1 MTMLGTIKKNKKT
14 TVLSGIGVA
23 LFLCLIMVLMPMS
36 SYVQNNTEESGLVA
50 AEPSENENDYFKLP
64 ETIQDLEYEYDAD
77 MELKGFRDANTKA
90 FLTEDGEIVQLIAN
104 EPVHYMDSYGVWHD
118 IDTNVKATANGY
130 EVSENTFFT
139 AFAPE
144 AGGGVIV
151 QPNEFVDP
159 IVTGIAPMLITL
171 DEAGIAPTPYDAGEA
186 TGGVTVSGNSIRYP
200 IGQGFDL
207 DYLVEQTQVKQ
218 ILVVRERPDL
228 LEGQEWFGL
237 AEGLRLPAGYALFSG
252 DVEIGTEVYQTQDA
266 LQVRNIETGELFV
279 EIPVPTIIEPHSTE
293 AYIATFFVQVHGN
306 HVILQTMV
314 EADWILSDD
323 RVFPLG
329 IDPTIQVSSAAGGY
343 CYIYYVYCYSSTY
356 RYHYRYYSTYY
367 YVPWHKYTFTSSNA
381 LPSGATVS
389 QIQWKKYMSY
399 AYGSSVTF
407 TVSVLEGCGLDAR
420 YNYAISTN
428 SCNGNPLSASY
439 LTSNYGGTASRS
451 MVSSI
456 GNSPSAGTVSSSGT
470 GWKTVTFCNSAS
482 TCSATSGGVSHITSA
497 QSNTA
502 TVGIGERYNSSS
514 YVYTYAYASGST
526 NSYLAITYTGGT
538 DADAP
543 TADFPKYDGQ
553 ASYVEGERTFFITLT
568 DLSGIDTTSTN
579 GVKLNYRKNNASSW
593 TSTSATTIG
602 TCSSTS
608 NSCKFKATTADASY
622 GDYMEY
628 YWSYQDLN
636 QGSNGPN
643 SANTPSAGSS
653 GAYDYWVI
661 DPDNAPVG
669 DTKLTVLTT
678 DVHAG
683 SYYTPQGFLDR
694 QMTYY
699 EGNAE
704 YYFEFDVSNCGTGSQ
719 TCWYTSTAS
728 SNYFYNNWY
737 VRWNTVPYSSSSSTG
752 YGTGGSWGT
761 TGARGTTALHSYDG
775 GYLPGL
781 NAVNGPGM
789 NIMMVYD
796 STANDWA
803 MVGIGTSPDIDQKL
817 SGGSSATYSYGYGY
831 SAGYRIMIPG
841 DITGD
846 FATWEFNASGGSGQA
861 NQLCVGTNGFYYFVR
876 YTGSG
881 AGTRCTPAYYYI
893 YNNPASSSTYRWSGF
908 ALAAGYYGRMASTG
922 DITYKVSSIKPLPD
936 QTAPEM
942 DHTPM
947 ANSHAKDRRVSVT
960 ISDGGDPPSGVN
972 TTATTGVGPTL
983 YYRITNSSGTGS
995 WTSKLL
1001 SPPSGQSRTTCA
1013 SASCTWSA
1021 DIEDLEVNDE
1031 VEYKFSSQDTSTA
1044 STGINYNNSSTYSFS
1059 RGDPSK
1065 MFIVEWRDIG
1075 YYTYDQCT
1083 VQAVFYDVTNE
1094 IEFKYNNGCRA
1105 TYNSWSIGYMNQA
1118 RNKGADISSSSS
1130 TSYANPGHIPT
1141 TSNYRIHTNST
1152 SHGWEEFDKGL
1163 VEIVN
1168 YDTALQGSSNGF
1180 PYSYY
1185 CFYYWSSYSSY
1196 CNKNF
1201 DMPNGFEF
1209 DYFGTTYD
1217 GNNTN
1222 HRVNVA
1228 RQGHMWFATSGT
1240 SALRSQWT
1248 WHYPSWPY
1256 SGSTYA
1262 RPGLI
1267 SPWSSIYSSYY
1278 CFQTSSLDCGVYYRV
1293 MPYEGKGTD
1302 IYANTITTDPQWDIT
1317 DSPVRLH
1324 PTSDYV
1330 SISSDFTINP
1340 GVVVQVDSGKGIS
1353 IDGQCSKVK
1362 FIGNSSNHIRFEGLG
1377 GAEWKGLSFTD
1388 DCSST
1393 DDRHQFSFVDIA
1405 NTSSAA
1411 ISAGSR
1417 HGDHSV
1423 TCIDTSTGSSRS
1435 CYTNN
1440 NAGNFTLSDVT
1451 FSNVETAI
1459 SHGSGGGTG
1468 VYMTDFSIDGADKAC
1483 LDFPEDANVVLMEG
1497 TLEDCNTDG
1506 IASGGAIVNYPGST
1520 SGSLHAENLTVT
1532 NSYVNFIDVDLKEI
1546 TLSNITVTN
1555 PSAQTGAAIDSMHGA
1570 NSDVYIFNVDADSYA
1585 SSQIQAMGSLKMI
1598 DVDLGSADLSVI
1610 PGGSSQTGNG
1620 PSGDNMVF
1628 DGITTD
1634 KITLRRVHP
1643 GVFDDV
1649 TGGDVDWAANDI
1661 TGKPVK
1667 ITNTD
1672 IDAFN
1677 LQGGGWNIIFEA
1689 VSAASIKSSASSGS
1703 RNTFVVDGGTF
1714 AHSSSSQSVFDGR
1727 YTDFSVGEVSISSTT
1742 VSSSGPYVVEART
1755 GTDFVLVEA
1764 SLNSNDCSDSSGAT
1778 GNCPVSISGSSSN
1791 PSQIYY
1797 GGLAWIRAYKIVSSS
1812 ESNKSG
1818 HTVSATLVDG
1828 NNNEMSVNLYQ
1839 KVTDTNNGSAQV
1851 WVITEDGDGTPY
1863 TKHNLRASGP
1873 AGINETF
1880 VGDSWYSATTNSGS
1894 FGVGDS
1900 AALRLYPAPLTF
1912 EDPTLDCASL
1922 ASNVTLAPNYDSNTN
1937 TFRFQETTISVLD
1950 SFEIDGCTI
1959 VIEGGV
1965 LRVTS
1970 TSTTQPVITISQG
1983 GELRLTDSPDIT
1995 GLDGTIVRASSS
2007 ANPLRFDLQGGTINV
2022 MNGSQIKDLYQD
2034 GTTDSALLVGDG
2046 STLKMSNSAT
2056 IFGAQASSDD
2066 MATVKVNG
2074 GTIDIDSSTIQNT
2087 GQTGTALWVEA
2098 SGGSIDNIVVKN
2110 AAVGIQSYN
2119 GAPQV
2124 DGFTLSDN
2132 DVGIGVYGGMSLPTV
2147 YRSTL
2152 LSGQNAGWK
2161 TYAIDASTF
2170 LGGGNNYLQ
2179 IGANAIYG
2187 GGDAHPYYS
2196 YTTSKYYLI
2205 FDRLNIELTDNA
2217 GNKWNVTN
2225 PSHLGYYPYSSSD
2238 PAISTYSHVG
2248 NYDGGNGGAPSWHC
2262 NYYGYNYGPN
2272 YNYYDGYFYYMYY
2285 YWLGQGV
2292 SYPGYYEAPNQFGF
2306 DWENIPGVTPTG
2318 TYSYYPYMWWGYYSP
2333 SFMFSGVNTPPEG
2346 SNGQGSWP
2354 GNVGNPPSYAANGYP
2369 TNYGLCMAYAYTYYM
2384 SSGQG
2389 ARMTFPV
2396 VDISASNLSKV
2407 TIYMD
2412 FLHDGADNYQ
2422 DRMDFVARA
2431 SSSASDLVD
2440 EAYVR
2445 ESGTPMF
2452 KNGEITGADNGI
2464 DIGGNFAAADFLNID
2479 VTSPTNAGLIVTG
2492 QSTGSAES
2500 LNVTNGDYGVLVSTS
2515 GSGSL
2520 DLKNLDLDGQAK
2532 AGVYY
2537 AKDISGEL
2545 TGSFTNIA
2553 GPAIE
2558 YGASTSAD
2566 VEFSDLTITSNDVGI
2581 ETAGSGK
2588 ITLKDSTFSNTNNDF
2603 VISGSSVIDFIEG
2616 DLGLSTV
2623 DVTGSGKL
2631 NRMRIANITV
2641 TADSSFV
2648 TGTSVVVRD
2657 GDGNIQG
2664 VETTDSNGKA
2674 SGITFITDVVSSTGT
2689 VTPSLNGYTASTVA
2703 QVEYTSSTA
2712 DFRYTKETL
2721 SLVDDSYNN
2730 EESVDL
2736 VNQFDTRICY
2746 NSQSS
2751 SYIQVA
2757 SCRSYISSYGSTT
2770 YSSPSGFKEWSYYRS
2785 HDGSDL
2791 AGKTVM
2797 MDTPYWYLE
2806 GGEHDWNGTDFIFTA
2821 SYAGNMANY
2830 MYPYYYYGEID
2841 VYMNDASVTA
2851 AAVSDEGELNG
2862 ASLGYMYYAWNFQA
2876 NNTTF
2881 DGIQSLSSG
2890 VGYGYYTDYMP
2901 DFFDVTNSTITH
2913 YKGYTP
2919 LNNAIQNSD
2928 MCIILNGVEGTD
2940 INDNTFNNCGVGVF
2954 SQRSGYYYTH
2964 TSSEIG
2970 SDNLTVNRNT
2980 FNDGGEIADIWL
2992 YNTNEIQGAEIDNNV
3007 FHTSAGGSAV
3017 AIYPGN
3023 TKDVDITNNE
3033 IYGGDED
3040 LLFIYQTHNFNISGN
3055 DITGVTQQ
3063 ADTTGIYTYQG
3074 SGSITDNTI
3083 TDTEYSGIYMEQIT
3097 TPPASGNSLCS
3108 IGRTD
3113 YRYSDT
3119 CDWTLGSGKKATLDL
3134 DTDSWGYEISIAVVL
3149 NNTTTVNSWSTYTF
3163 NSNAGYHPLATYTTP
3178 GYYKL
3183 YVNDSYGDGGATIE
3197 VTETSTGS
3205 TTSSDAVVSGNTIGL
3220 SVGRTSPSAVGV
3232 TYADCDAIG
3241 ISSSSNTVTLE
3252 DNAMVIDDCDVSDV
3266 GSTFTG
3272 VGASGTTGVFSDS
3285 AFNGLTLNGTTISG
3299 YDIGVYK
3306 ELGVLSLLGDADITG
3321 DAYGIFA
3328 DDVEVYSLG
3337 ASVAADTT
3345 DGVGL
3350 YLLNSDDSWIYPL
3363 DVEGD
3368 VGVFANNSV
3377 FRWDNLG
3384 TGVSDATT
3392 ALKTEDS
3399 TGSIENMTFGSST
3412 TYQIDAGSNS
3422 QVTSIGHT
3430 LNPSEL
3436 LVDSTAVIDE
3446 ANLFNIETTHL
3457 GAAPA
3462 NDVALMIMSSDNSR
3476 ASYVSTSF
3484 QPEVMNIDGSTDD
3497 WFGGNEL
3504 NPAGYAMPGNM
3515 SGDGTDNMYITYNVA
3530 DSLYVGLTGVD
3541 LTNGDV
3547 LIYLSVDGSGSSTGY
3562 NGMGGSHDLP
3572 FSANYLLWADSTS
3585 SYDLYSYGFLGWGP
3599 SSLSTESIS
3608 LAQGTD
3614 VLEFEIPFSRIGGT
3628 PDAVDIITL
3637 VQEETTAT
3645 VTTVHPTQTID
3656 SMQVAQSFEKYVS
3669 LELKHGDLNSGS
3681 LYDEVL
3687 VYRSYKGT
3695 TTPSGATDYNVMVMT
3710 NADCEIDWTV
3720 VPDVSLANNVYMTS
3734 SGTGVVDIARACP
3747 VIQSTLTDISI
3758 LEDYDNDADGSI
3770 DTYSFSLTDLADDVQ
3785 DEESTLTWQVI
3796 DANLDAYDNILLGYS
3811 LTGQTFS
3818 IVPVEDAFGTIEFT
3832 FNVTDSNGLMD
3843 EKTIVFT
3850 IENVNDAPVI
3860 CNVNDIDCTP
3870 IFSSDDG
3877 FENILPEGFGTHK
3890 KYLGALA
3897 NQTQSYIRDKANEQ
3911 VPYRQSYSWAASVPS
3926 TCTAFEVEIDGYEL
3940 VITENTSNELGGACD
3955 VTLVVTDNGSENQ
3968 DSAPYDVTFSVSPVN
3983 DAPIILDWDRQNE
3996 VVMQANNGSIPNV
4009 PWMLTLMEDD
4019 TNLDNLTYDLSAIKY
4034 DIDHELDDLYWTVEA
4049 TDQCEYQNYFTTT
4062 ITGDDLIF
4070 ELVPDATT
4078 NARIWEI
4085 DYLNDNGIHQ
4095 IPPIGSEF
4103 CQIRLVL
4110 RDTLNAP
4117 SYVPN
4122 YDTSIMPIANYQQ
4135 GMVTKEIGV
4144 RVDNVREL
4152 VPDYYFDDSSK
4163 FSWNGVTSLMTGSYL
4178 PVTVKVGGGGD
4189 EGPYTYDH
4197 MLKVTFHTDGHA
4209 QPEIARYY
4217 TVPDYGGEISITDNV
4232 YITRDTTEV
4241 WVEMDVLTCLTNP
4254 CDLTTTVTQRFQIDQ
4269 PGSHRATNSGLQG
4282 DMWSKPGQYG
4292 SNGTTTSQRRPL
4304 LEDSNWC
4311 NNVMSS
4317 SATADICNHAN
4328 QPADEFIATNQSLPI
4343 IVGQIGASAVPSFAP
4358 SMMAVALAGLFVTAL
4373 SFTSRRDEDEEEVR
4387 KQTMA
4392 DDEGAVS
4399 PVIAT
4404 ILMVAITV
4412 VLSGV
4417 IYVWASSLADTDVK
4431 GTPRVTFKIEE
4442 YDATNAETGHWRITI
4457 GQSETDLATQAVQ
4470 VRIIY
4475 TNATGATV
4483 TKTFSLSDSNGVYG
4497 YNPENSDAFV
4507 MFVDSTLRK
4516 EGTNYKSTFSAGDTI
4531 FVRTHDPEG
4540 TPLEKATVSITYAPA
4555 IAGQSTTV
4563 LKTYE
4568 DLSYNKAP

>member
-1 MTMLGTIKKNKKT
+1 
-14 TVLSGIGVA
+14 
-23 LFLCLIMVLMPMS
+23 
-36 SYVQNNTEESGLVA
+36 
-50 AEPSENENDYFKLP
+50 
-64 ETIQDLEYEYDAD
+64 
-77 MELKGFRDANTKA
+77 
-90 FLTEDGEIVQLIAN
+90 
-104 EPVHYMDSYGVWHD
+104 
-118 IDTNVKATANGY
+118 
-130 EVSENTFFT
+130 
-139 AFAPE
+139 
-144 AGGGVIV
+144 
-151 QPNEFVDP
+151 
-159 IVTGIAPMLITL
+159 
-171 DEAGIAPTPYDAGEA
+171 
-186 TGGVTVSGNSIRYP
+186 
-200 IGQGFDL
+200 
-207 DYLVEQTQVKQ
+207 
-218 ILVVRERPDL
+218 
-228 LEGQEWFGL
+228 
-237 AEGLRLPAGYALFSG
+237 
-252 DVEIGTEVYQTQDA
+252 
-266 LQVRNIETGELFV
+266 
-279 EIPVPTIIEPHSTE
+279 
-293 AYIATFFVQVHGN
+293 
-306 HVILQTMV
+306 
-314 EADWILSDD
+314 
-323 RVFPLG
+323 
-329 IDPTIQVSSAAGGY
+329 
-343 CYIYYVYCYSSTY
+343 
-356 RYHYRYYSTYY
+356 
-367 YVPWHKYTFTSSNA
+367 
-381 LPSGATVS
+381 
-389 QIQWKKYMSY
+389 
-399 AYGSSVTF
+399 
-407 TVSVLEGCGLDAR
+407 
-420 YNYAISTN
+420 
-428 SCNGNPLSASY
+428 
-439 LTSNYGGTASRS
+439 
-451 MVSSI
+451 
-456 GNSPSAGTVSSSGT
+456 
-470 GWKTVTFCNSAS
+470 
-482 TCSATSGGVSHITSA
+482 
-497 QSNTA
+497 
-502 TVGIGERYNSSS
+502 
-514 YVYTYAYASGST
+514 
-526 NSYLAITYTGGT
+526 
-538 DADAP
+538 
-543 TADFPKYDGQ
+543 
-553 ASYVEGERTFFITLT
+553 
-568 DLSGIDTTSTN
+568 
-579 GVKLNYRKNNASSW
+579 
-593 TSTSATTIG
+593 
-602 TCSSTS
+602 
-608 NSCKFKATTADASY
+608 
-622 GDYMEY
+622 
-628 YWSYQDLN
+628 
-636 QGSNGPN
+636 
-643 SANTPSAGSS
+643 
-653 GAYDYWVI
+653 
-661 DPDNAPVG
+661 
-669 DTKLTVLTT
+669 
-678 DVHAG
+678 
-683 SYYTPQGFLDR
+683 
-694 QMTYY
+694 
-699 EGNAE
+699 
-704 YYFEFDVSNCGTGSQ
+704 
-719 TCWYTSTAS
+719 
-728 SNYFYNNWY
+728 
-737 VRWNTVPYSSSSSTG
+737 
-752 YGTGGSWGT
+752 
-761 TGARGTTALHSYDG
+761 
-775 GYLPGL
+775 
-781 NAVNGPGM
+781 
-789 NIMMVYD
+789 
-796 STANDWA
+796 
-803 MVGIGTSPDIDQKL
+803 
-817 SGGSSATYSYGYGY
+817 
-831 SAGYRIMIPG
+831 
-841 DITGD
+841 
-846 FATWEFNASGGSGQA
+846 
-861 NQLCVGTNGFYYFVR
+861 
-876 YTGSG
+876 
-881 AGTRCTPAYYYI
+881 
-893 YNNPASSSTYRWSGF
+893 
-908 ALAAGYYGRMASTG
+908 
-922 DITYKVSSIKPLPD
+922 
-936 QTAPEM
+936 
-942 DHTPM
+942 
-947 ANSHAKDRRVSVT
+947 
-960 ISDGGDPPSGVN
+960 
-972 TTATTGVGPTL
+972 
-983 YYRITNSSGTGS
+983 
-995 WTSKLL
+995 
-1001 SPPSGQSRTTCA
+1001 
-1013 SASCTWSA
+1013 
-1021 DIEDLEVNDE
+1021 
-1031 VEYKFSSQDTSTA
+1031 
-1044 STGINYNNSSTYSFS
+1044 
-1059 RGDPSK
+1059 
-1065 MFIVEWRDIG
+1065 
-1075 YYTYDQCT
+1075 
-1083 VQAVFYDVTNE
+1083 
-1094 IEFKYNNGCRA
+1094 
-1105 TYNSWSIGYMNQA
+1105 
-1118 RNKGADISSSSS
+1118 
-1130 TSYANPGHIPT
+1130 
-1141 TSNYRIHTNST
+1141 
-1152 SHGWEEFDKGL
+1152 
-1163 VEIVN
+1163 
-1168 YDTALQGSSNGF
+1168 
-1180 PYSYY
+1180 
-1185 CFYYWSSYSSY
+1185 
-1196 CNKNF
+1196 
-1201 DMPNGFEF
+1201 
-1209 DYFGTTYD
+1209 
-1217 GNNTN
+1217 
-1222 HRVNVA
+1222 
-1228 RQGHMWFATSGT
+1228 
-1240 SALRSQWT
+1240 
-1248 WHYPSWPY
+1248 
-1256 SGSTYA
+1256 
-1262 RPGLI
+1262 
-1267 SPWSSIYSSYY
+1267 
-1278 CFQTSSLDCGVYYRV
+1278 
-1293 MPYEGKGTD
+1293 
-1302 IYANTITTDPQWDIT
+1302 
-1317 DSPVRLH
+1317 
-1324 PTSDYV
+1324 
-1330 SISSDFTINP
+1330 
-1340 GVVVQVDSGKGIS
+1340 
-1353 IDGQCSKVK
+1353 
-1362 FIGNSSNHIRFEGLG
+1362 
-1377 GAEWKGLSFTD
+1377 
-1388 DCSST
+1388 
-1393 DDRHQFSFVDIA
+1393 
-1405 NTSSAA
+1405 
-1411 ISAGSR
+1411 
-1417 HGDHSV
+1417 
-1423 TCIDTSTGSSRS
+1423 
-1435 CYTNN
+1435 
-1440 NAGNFTLSDVT
+1440 
-1451 FSNVETAI
+1451 
-1459 SHGSGGGTG
+1459 
-1468 VYMTDFSIDGADKAC
+1468 
-1483 LDFPEDANVVLMEG
+1483 
-1497 TLEDCNTDG
+1497 
-1506 IASGGAIVNYPGST
+1506 
-1520 SGSLHAENLTVT
+1520 
-1532 NSYVNFIDVDLKEI
+1532 
-1546 TLSNITVTN
+1546 
-1555 PSAQTGAAIDSMHGA
+1555 
-1570 NSDVYIFNVDADSYA
+1570 
-1585 SSQIQAMGSLKMI
+1585 
-1598 DVDLGSADLSVI
+1598 
-1610 PGGSSQTGNG
+1610 
-1620 PSGDNMVF
+1620 
-1628 DGITTD
+1628 
-1634 KITLRRVHP
+1634 
-1643 GVFDDV
+1643 
-1649 TGGDVDWAANDI
+1649 
-1661 TGKPVK
+1661 
-1667 ITNTD
+1667 
-1672 IDAFN
+1672 
-1677 LQGGGWNIIFEA
+1677 
-1689 VSAASIKSSASSGS
+1689 
-1703 RNTFVVDGGTF
+1703 
-1714 AHSSSSQSVFDGR
+1714 
-1727 YTDFSVGEVSISSTT
+1727 
-1742 VSSSGPYVVEART
+1742 
-1755 GTDFVLVEA
+1755 
-1764 SLNSNDCSDSSGAT
+1764 
-1778 GNCPVSISGSSSN
+1778 
-1791 PSQIYY
+1791 
-1797 GGLAWIRAYKIVSSS
+1797 
-1812 ESNKSG
+1812 
-1818 HTVSATLVDG
+1818 
-1828 NNNEMSVNLYQ
+1828 
-1839 KVTDTNNGSAQV
+1839 
-1851 WVITEDGDGTPY
+1851 
-1863 TKHNLRASGP
+1863 
-1873 AGINETF
+1873 
-1880 VGDSWYSATTNSGS
+1880 
-1894 FGVGDS
+1894 
-1900 AALRLYPAPLTF
+1900 
-1912 EDPTLDCASL
+1912 
-1922 ASNVTLAPNYDSNTN
+1922 
-1937 TFRFQETTISVLD
+1937 
-1950 SFEIDGCTI
+1950 
-1959 VIEGGV
+1959 
-1965 LRVTS
+1965 
-1970 TSTTQPVITISQG
+1970 
-1983 GELRLTDSPDIT
+1983 
-1995 GLDGTIVRASSS
+1995 
-2007 ANPLRFDLQGGTINV
+2007 
-2022 MNGSQIKDLYQD
+2022 
-2034 GTTDSALLVGDG
+2034 
-2046 STLKMSNSAT
+2046 MSNSAT

-2098 SGGSIDNIVVKN
+2098 SGGSINNIVVKN

-2196 YTTSKYYLI
+2196 YSTTKYYLI

-2770 YSSPSGFKEWSYYRS
+2770 YSSPSGFKEWNYYRS

-2913 YKGYTP
+2913 FKGYTQ
-2919 LNNAIQNSD
+2919 LNNAIQMSD

-3163 NSNAGYHPLATYTTP
+3163 NNNAGYHPLATYTTP

-4197 MLKVTFHTDGHA
+4197 MLKVTFHTDGHS

-4232 YITRDTTEV
+4232 YVTRDTTEV

-4292 SNGTTTSQRRPL
+4292 SNGTTTL
-4304 LEDSNWC
+4304 
-4311 NNVMSS
+4311 
-4317 SATADICNHAN
+4317 
-4328 QPADEFIATNQSLPI
+4328 
-4343 IVGQIGASAVPSFAP
+4343 
-4358 SMMAVALAGLFVTAL
+4358 
-4373 SFTSRRDEDEEEVR
+4373 
-4387 KQTMA
+4387 
-4392 DDEGAVS
+4392 
-4399 PVIAT
+4399 
-4404 ILMVAITV
+4404 
-4412 VLSGV
+4412 
-4417 IYVWASSLADTDVK
+4417 
-4431 GTPRVTFKIEE
+4431 
-4442 YDATNAETGHWRITI
+4442 
-4457 GQSETDLATQAVQ
+4457 
-4470 VRIIY
+4470 
-4475 TNATGATV
+4475 
-4483 TKTFSLSDSNGVYG
+4483 
-4497 YNPENSDAFV
+4497 
-4507 MFVDSTLRK
+4507 
-4516 EGTNYKSTFSAGDTI
+4516 
-4531 FVRTHDPEG
+4531 
-4540 TPLEKATVSITYAPA
+4540 
-4555 IAGQSTTV
+4555 
-4563 LKTYE
+4563 
-4568 DLSYNKAP
+4568 

>member
-1 MTMLGTIKKNKKT
+1 
-14 TVLSGIGVA
+14 
-23 LFLCLIMVLMPMS
+23 
-36 SYVQNNTEESGLVA
+36 
-50 AEPSENENDYFKLP
+50 
-64 ETIQDLEYEYDAD
+64 
-77 MELKGFRDANTKA
+77 
-90 FLTEDGEIVQLIAN
+90 
-104 EPVHYMDSYGVWHD
+104 
-118 IDTNVKATANGY
+118 
-130 EVSENTFFT
+130 
-139 AFAPE
+139 
-144 AGGGVIV
+144 
-151 QPNEFVDP
+151 
-159 IVTGIAPMLITL
+159 
-171 DEAGIAPTPYDAGEA
+171 
-186 TGGVTVSGNSIRYP
+186 
-200 IGQGFDL
+200 
-207 DYLVEQTQVKQ
+207 
-218 ILVVRERPDL
+218 
-228 LEGQEWFGL
+228 
-237 AEGLRLPAGYALFSG
+237 
-252 DVEIGTEVYQTQDA
+252 
-266 LQVRNIETGELFV
+266 
-279 EIPVPTIIEPHSTE
+279 
-293 AYIATFFVQVHGN
+293 
-306 HVILQTMV
+306 
-314 EADWILSDD
+314 
-323 RVFPLG
+323 
-329 IDPTIQVSSAAGGY
+329 
-343 CYIYYVYCYSSTY
+343 
-356 RYHYRYYSTYY
+356 
-367 YVPWHKYTFTSSNA
+367 
-381 LPSGATVS
+381 
-389 QIQWKKYMSY
+389 
-399 AYGSSVTF
+399 
-407 TVSVLEGCGLDAR
+407 
-420 YNYAISTN
+420 
-428 SCNGNPLSASY
+428 
-439 LTSNYGGTASRS
+439 
-451 MVSSI
+451 
-456 GNSPSAGTVSSSGT
+456 
-470 GWKTVTFCNSAS
+470 
-482 TCSATSGGVSHITSA
+482 
-497 QSNTA
+497 
-502 TVGIGERYNSSS
+502 
-514 YVYTYAYASGST
+514 
-526 NSYLAITYTGGT
+526 
-538 DADAP
+538 
-543 TADFPKYDGQ
+543 
-553 ASYVEGERTFFITLT
+553 
-568 DLSGIDTTSTN
+568 
-579 GVKLNYRKNNASSW
+579 
-593 TSTSATTIG
+593 
-602 TCSSTS
+602 
-608 NSCKFKATTADASY
+608 
-622 GDYMEY
+622 
-628 YWSYQDLN
+628 
-636 QGSNGPN
+636 
-643 SANTPSAGSS
+643 
-653 GAYDYWVI
+653 
-661 DPDNAPVG
+661 
-669 DTKLTVLTT
+669 
-678 DVHAG
+678 
-683 SYYTPQGFLDR
+683 
-694 QMTYY
+694 
-699 EGNAE
+699 
-704 YYFEFDVSNCGTGSQ
+704 
-719 TCWYTSTAS
+719 
-728 SNYFYNNWY
+728 
-737 VRWNTVPYSSSSSTG
+737 
-752 YGTGGSWGT
+752 
-761 TGARGTTALHSYDG
+761 
-775 GYLPGL
+775 
-781 NAVNGPGM
+781 
-789 NIMMVYD
+789 
-796 STANDWA
+796 
-803 MVGIGTSPDIDQKL
+803 
-817 SGGSSATYSYGYGY
+817 
-831 SAGYRIMIPG
+831 
-841 DITGD
+841 
-846 FATWEFNASGGSGQA
+846 
-861 NQLCVGTNGFYYFVR
+861 
-876 YTGSG
+876 
-881 AGTRCTPAYYYI
+881 
-893 YNNPASSSTYRWSGF
+893 
-908 ALAAGYYGRMASTG
+908 
-922 DITYKVSSIKPLPD
+922 
-936 QTAPEM
+936 
-942 DHTPM
+942 
-947 ANSHAKDRRVSVT
+947 
-960 ISDGGDPPSGVN
+960 
-972 TTATTGVGPTL
+972 
-983 YYRITNSSGTGS
+983 
-995 WTSKLL
+995 
-1001 SPPSGQSRTTCA
+1001 
-1013 SASCTWSA
+1013 
-1021 DIEDLEVNDE
+1021 
-1031 VEYKFSSQDTSTA
+1031 
-1044 STGINYNNSSTYSFS
+1044 
-1059 RGDPSK
+1059 
-1065 MFIVEWRDIG
+1065 
-1075 YYTYDQCT
+1075 
-1083 VQAVFYDVTNE
+1083 
-1094 IEFKYNNGCRA
+1094 
-1105 TYNSWSIGYMNQA
+1105 
-1118 RNKGADISSSSS
+1118 
-1130 TSYANPGHIPT
+1130 
-1141 TSNYRIHTNST
+1141 
-1152 SHGWEEFDKGL
+1152 
-1163 VEIVN
+1163 
-1168 YDTALQGSSNGF
+1168 
-1180 PYSYY
+1180 
-1185 CFYYWSSYSSY
+1185 
-1196 CNKNF
+1196 
-1201 DMPNGFEF
+1201 
-1209 DYFGTTYD
+1209 
-1217 GNNTN
+1217 
-1222 HRVNVA
+1222 
-1228 RQGHMWFATSGT
+1228 
-1240 SALRSQWT
+1240 
-1248 WHYPSWPY
+1248 
-1256 SGSTYA
+1256 
-1262 RPGLI
+1262 
-1267 SPWSSIYSSYY
+1267 
-1278 CFQTSSLDCGVYYRV
+1278 
-1293 MPYEGKGTD
+1293 
-1302 IYANTITTDPQWDIT
+1302 
-1317 DSPVRLH
+1317 
-1324 PTSDYV
+1324 
-1330 SISSDFTINP
+1330 
-1340 GVVVQVDSGKGIS
+1340 
-1353 IDGQCSKVK
+1353 
-1362 FIGNSSNHIRFEGLG
+1362 
-1377 GAEWKGLSFTD
+1377 
-1388 DCSST
+1388 
-1393 DDRHQFSFVDIA
+1393 
-1405 NTSSAA
+1405 
-1411 ISAGSR
+1411 
-1417 HGDHSV
+1417 
-1423 TCIDTSTGSSRS
+1423 
-1435 CYTNN
+1435 
-1440 NAGNFTLSDVT
+1440 
-1451 FSNVETAI
+1451 
-1459 SHGSGGGTG
+1459 
-1468 VYMTDFSIDGADKAC
+1468 
-1483 LDFPEDANVVLMEG
+1483 
-1497 TLEDCNTDG
+1497 
-1506 IASGGAIVNYPGST
+1506 
-1520 SGSLHAENLTVT
+1520 
-1532 NSYVNFIDVDLKEI
+1532 
-1546 TLSNITVTN
+1546 
-1555 PSAQTGAAIDSMHGA
+1555 
-1570 NSDVYIFNVDADSYA
+1570 
-1585 SSQIQAMGSLKMI
+1585 
-1598 DVDLGSADLSVI
+1598 
-1610 PGGSSQTGNG
+1610 
-1620 PSGDNMVF
+1620 
-1628 DGITTD
+1628 
-1634 KITLRRVHP
+1634 
-1643 GVFDDV
+1643 
-1649 TGGDVDWAANDI
+1649 
-1661 TGKPVK
+1661 
-1667 ITNTD
+1667 
-1672 IDAFN
+1672 
-1677 LQGGGWNIIFEA
+1677 
-1689 VSAASIKSSASSGS
+1689 
-1703 RNTFVVDGGTF
+1703 
-1714 AHSSSSQSVFDGR
+1714 
-1727 YTDFSVGEVSISSTT
+1727 
-1742 VSSSGPYVVEART
+1742 
-1755 GTDFVLVEA
+1755 
-1764 SLNSNDCSDSSGAT
+1764 
-1778 GNCPVSISGSSSN
+1778 
-1791 PSQIYY
+1791 
-1797 GGLAWIRAYKIVSSS
+1797 
-1812 ESNKSG
+1812 
-1818 HTVSATLVDG
+1818 
-1828 NNNEMSVNLYQ
+1828 
-1839 KVTDTNNGSAQV
+1839 
-1851 WVITEDGDGTPY
+1851 
-1863 TKHNLRASGP
+1863 
-1873 AGINETF
+1873 
-1880 VGDSWYSATTNSGS
+1880 
-1894 FGVGDS
+1894 
-1900 AALRLYPAPLTF
+1900 
-1912 EDPTLDCASL
+1912 
-1922 ASNVTLAPNYDSNTN
+1922 
-1937 TFRFQETTISVLD
+1937 
-1950 SFEIDGCTI
+1950 
-1959 VIEGGV
+1959 
-1965 LRVTS
+1965 
-1970 TSTTQPVITISQG
+1970 
-1983 GELRLTDSPDIT
+1983 
-1995 GLDGTIVRASSS
+1995 
-2007 ANPLRFDLQGGTINV
+2007 
-2022 MNGSQIKDLYQD
+2022 
-2034 GTTDSALLVGDG
+2034 
-2046 STLKMSNSAT
+2046 
-2056 IFGAQASSDD
+2056 
-2066 MATVKVNG
+2066 
-2074 GTIDIDSSTIQNT
+2074 
-2087 GQTGTALWVEA
+2087 
-2098 SGGSIDNIVVKN
+2098 
-2110 AAVGIQSYN
+2110 
-2119 GAPQV
+2119 
-2124 DGFTLSDN
+2124 
-2132 DVGIGVYGGMSLPTV
+2132 
-2147 YRSTL
+2147 
-2152 LSGQNAGWK
+2152 
-2161 TYAIDASTF
+2161 
-2170 LGGGNNYLQ
+2170 
-2179 IGANAIYG
+2179 
-2187 GGDAHPYYS
+2187 
-2196 YTTSKYYLI
+2196 
-2205 FDRLNIELTDNA
+2205 
-2217 GNKWNVTN
+2217 
-2225 PSHLGYYPYSSSD
+2225 
-2238 PAISTYSHVG
+2238 
-2248 NYDGGNGGAPSWHC
+2248 
-2262 NYYGYNYGPN
+2262 
-2272 YNYYDGYFYYMYY
+2272 MYY

-2318 TYSYYPYMWWGYYSP
+2318 SYAYYPYMWWGYYSP
-2333 SFMFSGVNTPPEG
+2333 SFMFSGVNSPPEG

-2384 SSGQG
+2384 SSGSG

-2412 FLHDGADNYQ
+2412 FLHNGADNYQ
-2422 DRMDFVARA
+2422 DRLDFVARA
-2431 SSSASDLVD
+2431 SSDASDLVD

-2452 KNGEITGADNGI
+2452 KNGEITGANNGI

-2479 VTSPTNAGLIVTG
+2479 ITSPTNAGMIVTG

-2500 LNVTNGDYGVLVSTS
+2500 VNVTNGDYGVLVSTS

-2537 AKDISGEL
+2537 AKDMSGEL
-2545 TGSFTNIA
+2545 TGSFANIA

-2558 YGASTSAD
+2558 YGSSTSAD
-2566 VEFSDLTITSNDVGI
+2566 LEFSDLTIMGNDVGI

-2588 ITLKDSTFSNTNNDF
+2588 ITIQDSTFSNSNNDF
-2603 VISGSSVIDFIEG
+2603 VITGSSVIDFIEG

-2641 TADSSFV
+2641 TASSSAV
-2648 TGTSVVVRD
+2648 SDTSVVVRD

-2664 VETTDSNGKA
+2664 VQITDSNGKA

-2689 VTPSLNGYTASTVA
+2689 VSPSLNGYTASTVA

-2730 EESVDL
+2730 EETIDL
-2736 VNQFDTRICY
+2736 VDQFDARICY
-2746 NSQSS
+2746 NSQSTS
-2751 SYIQVA
+2751 FIQVA

-2791 AGKTVM
+2791 SGKTVM
-2797 MDTPYWYLE
+2797 MDAPYWYIE
-2806 GGEHDWNGTDFIFTA
+2806 SGEHDWNGTDFIFTA
-2821 SYAGNMANY
+2821 SYGSNLANY
-2830 MYPYYYYGEID
+2830 MYPYYYYGEIE

-2851 AAVSDEGELNG
+2851 AAVNDEGVLNG
-2862 ASLGYMYYAWNFQA
+2862 VSLGNTYYAWNFQA

-2881 DGIQSLSSG
+2881 DGIQTLTSG
-2890 VGYGYYTDYMP
+2890 VGYGYYTYYMP

-2940 INDNTFNNCGVGVF
+2940 ISGNTFNNCGAGVF

-2964 TSSEIG
+2964 SSSEVG
-2970 SDNLTVNRNT
+2970 SDNLTINGNT

-2992 YNTNEIQGAEIDNNV
+2992 YNSNEIQGVEIDNNV
-3007 FHTSAGGSAV
+3007 FHTSSGGSAV

-3055 DITGVTQQ
+3055 QITGVTQQ

-3074 SGSITDNTI
+3074 SGAITDNTI

-3097 TPPASGNSLCS
+3097 TPPASGTSLCS
-3108 IGRTD
+3108 IGRND
-3113 YRYSDT
+3113 YRSSDT
-3119 CDWTLGSGKKATLDL
+3119 CDWNLGSGKKATLDL
-3134 DTDSWGYEISIAVVL
+3134 DTDSWGYEISISVVL

-3163 NSNAGYHPLATYTTP
+3163 NNNAGYHPLATYTTP

-3197 VTETSTGS
+3197 VTESSTGS
-3205 TTSSDAVVSGNTIGL
+3205 TSSSDALVSGNTIGL
-3220 SVGRTSPSAVGV
+3220 SVGRTAPSAVGV

-3241 ISSSSNTVTLE
+3241 ISSSSNTITLE
-3252 DNAMVIDDCDVSDV
+3252 DNAMVIDDCDVNDV

-3299 YDIGVYK
+3299 YDTGVHK
-3306 ELGVLSLLGDADITG
+3306 ELGVLSLTGDADITG
-3321 DAYGIFA
+3321 DAYGIYT

-3350 YLLNSDDSWIYPL
+3350 YLLNSDDTWIYPL
-3363 DVEGD
+3363 DVEGN

-3412 TYQIDAGSNS
+3412 TYQIDAGSS
-3422 QVTSIGHT
+3422 SHVTSIGHT

-3457 GAAPA
+3457 GAAPT

-3484 QPEVMNIDGSTDD
+3484 QPEVMNMDGSTDD

-3562 NGMGGSHDLP
+3562 NGMGGAHDLP
-3572 FSANYLLWADSTS
+3572 FSANYVLWADSTS

-3599 SSLSTESIS
+3599 SSLSTESIG

-3669 LELKHGDLNSGS
+3669 LELKHGDLSSGS

-3710 NADCEIDWTV
+3710 DADCEIDWTV
-3720 VPDVSLANNVYMTS
+3720 VEDVSLANNVYMTS

-3758 LEDYDNDADGSI
+3758 LEDYDTDADGSI

-3796 DANLDAYDNILLGYS
+3796 DSNLDAYDNILLGYTLS
-3811 LTGQTFS
+3811 GQTFS

-3850 IENVNDAPVI
+3850 IENVNDAPEI
-3860 CNVNDIDCTP
+3860 CNVNEIDCTP

-3877 FENILPEGFGTHK
+3877 FDNILPEGFGVHK

-3897 NQTQSYIRDKANEQ
+3897 NQSQSYIRDKANEQ

-3968 DSAPYDVTFSVSPVN
+3968 DSDPLDVTFSVSPVN
-3983 DAPIILDWDRQNE
+3983 DAPVILDWDRQNE

-4062 ITGDDLIF
+4062 ISGDDLIF

-4095 IPPIGSEF
+4095 IPPVGSEF

-4152 VPDYYFDDSSK
+4152 VPDYYFDDSTK

-4197 MLKVTFHTDGHA
+4197 MLKVTFHTDGHS

-4328 QPADEFIATNQSLPI
+4328 QPASEFIATNQTLPI
-4343 IVGQIGASAVPSFAP
+4343 VVGQIGASAVPSFAP

-4373 SFTSRRDEDEEEVR
+4373 SFTSRRDEDEEEVQ
-4387 KQTMA
+4387 KQSMA

-4442 YDATNAETGHWRITI
+4442 YDATDPETGHWRITI

-4475 TNATGATV
+4475 TNASGSTV